1 VVADVDGKEPGK
13 KPGERP
19 GKKPR
24 SDSTPGPKP
33 GSKRPTRFE
42 KPGLFTTF
50 AGKVE
55 RARAP
60 TRNELL
66 DLLGDLALVADRLSP
81 ELFFRL
87 RNLIEWNSTQIP
99 FTQEEKDATRWA
111 LVTDR
116 LDRMVMYGYDM
127 FAAVSDDLAGTPF
140 AAAPDTIEESYKRIE
155 RRKPADQ
162 RRKRRGRPRSR

>member
-1 VVADVDGKEPGK
+1 VD
-13 KPGERP
+13 
-19 GKKPR
+19 
-24 SDSTPGPKP
+24 
-33 GSKRPTRFE
+33 
-42 KPGLFTTF
+42 
-50 AGKVE
+50 
-55 RARAP
+55 
-60 TRNELL
+60 
-66 DLLGDLALVADRLSP
+66 
-81 ELFFRL
+81 
-87 RNLIEWNSTQIP
+87 STQIP